1 MFLLRRLARWAL
13 AWLAALP
20 LLGLAAPLVV
30 HENTPRVDLWPS
42 VSILPDPGRQRDIA
56 QVLTQTGQ
64 FEPPRGAHS
73 TLGLRPEPVWLQV
86 PFSVEATADPRWVL
100 DIDYPVLNRID
111 AYLVRGGQIE
121 QQALMGNLQMDPDH
135 PRASRSHSMIM
146 QLQPGQNYT
155 LLLRIES
162 TGAMVVPITLST
174 PAAFLAQALREQM
187 LQGLMIGLSLCLLAY
202 SLSHWLGLRDL
213 VFMKYALV
221 VGGGLLFS
229 LLQFGVGAQ
238 YLWPGNRWIELHL
251 APLAALMSS
260 CGFFLFFEH
269 VLLGP
274 DSHRFFSRVMKGGAL
289 LTVVVAAVFAADG
302 MSTRA
307 VSAVIGVLGLAPTL
321 LALPGAVRRVR
332 QGDSMGIY
340 ILLGALMYFSAAATM
355 TGVIFG
361 RIPMNG
367 WTQHSVQLATLLD
380 TMLLMRLL
388 SLRSTA
394 VQHAATRA
402 NQERDAMHSL
412 AHTDPLTGLPNRR
425 GLSAVLTAALP
436 HCTIEKIVAIFV
448 LDLDGFKPV
457 NDQYG
462 HDVGDELLIAVADRL
477 QQLMRNN
484 DVVARLGGDEFVVM
498 AGGLY
503 RDEQA
508 QDLGHK
514 LLDAFREPFQLREQ
528 RCQVGLTIGY
538 ALAPRDGS
546 DAQTLLKRADAGMY
560 LGKQEGKH
568 CLRRIEADAT
578 EPGLLDALAVA
589 SGVAAPRAVQR

>member
-1 MFLLRRLARWAL
+1 MFLLRRLARLLGRWAL
-13 AWLAALP
+13 GWLVAVP

-30 HENTPRVDLWPS
+30 HEDTPQLDLWPS
-42 VSILPDPGRQRDIA
+42 VSILPDPGRQLDIA
-56 QVLTQTGQ
+56 QILQQAAQ

-73 TLGLRPEPVWLQV
+73 TLGLRPEPVWLRV
-86 PFSVEATADPRWVL
+86 PFSVDASAGLQRVL

-121 QQALMGNLQMDPDH
+121 QQALMGNLQMDPEH
-135 PRASRSHSMIM
+135 PRASRSHSMIV
-146 QLQPGQNYT
+146 QLQPGQSYT
-155 LLLRIES
+155 LLLRIET

-174 PAAFLAQALREQM
+174 PAAFLVQALREQM

-202 SLSHWLGLRDL
+202 SLTHWLGLRDL
-213 VFMKYALV
+213 VFMKYALI

-229 LLQFGVGAQ
+229 LLQFGIGAQ
-238 YLWPGNRWIELHL
+238 YLWPGNHWMELHL

-274 DSHRFFSRVMKGGAL
+274 DSHRFFSRVMKGGAV
-289 LTVVVAAVFAADG
+289 LTVVVALVFAADG
-302 MSTRA
+302 LTTRA
-307 VSAVIGVLGLAPTL
+307 VSAIIGVLGLTPTL
-321 LALPGAVRRVR
+321 LALPGAIRRVR

-340 ILLGALMYFSAAATM
+340 ILLGALLYFSAAATM

-394 VQHAATRA
+394 VQHAAKRA

-425 GLSAVLTAALP
+425 GLSAALTAALP
-436 HCTIEKIVAIFV
+436 HCTIDNLVAIFV

-457 NDQYG
+457 NDRYG

-477 QQLMRNN
+477 QQLMRHN
-484 DVVARLGGDEFVVM
+484 DVVARMGGDEFVVM
-498 AGGLY
+498 AGGLL

-508 QDLGHK
+508 QELGQE

-528 RCQVGLTIGY
+528 RCLVGMTIGY
-538 ALAPRDGS
+538 ALAPHDGS
-546 DAQTLLKRADAGMY
+546 DALTLIKRADAAMY

-568 CLRRIEADAT
+568 CLRRTDAEPT
-578 EPGLLDALAVA
+578 APGLLEALA
-589 SGVAAPRAVQR
+589 

>member
-1 MFLLRRLARWAL
+1 MQRLASRFLLRRLIRLLSLWVL
-13 AWLAALP
+13 GWLAALP

-30 HENTPRVDLWPS
+30 DEDTPQIDLWPS
-42 VSILPDPGRQRDIA
+42 VSILPDPDRRLDIT
-56 QVLTQTGQ
+56 QVLAQTAQ

-73 TLGLRPEPVWLQV
+73 TLGLRPEPVWLRV
-86 PFSVEATADPRWVL
+86 PFSVDASAGLQRVL

-111 AYLVRGGQIE
+111 AYLVRGDQIE
-121 QQALMGNLQMDPDH
+121 QQALMGNLHMDPDH

-146 QLQPGQNYT
+146 QLQPGQSYT

-187 LQGLMIGLSLCLLAY
+187 LQGLMVGLSLCLLAY
-202 SLSHWLGLRDL
+202 SLTHWLGLRDL
-213 VFMKYALV
+213 VFMKYALI

-229 LLQFGVGAQ
+229 LLQFGIGAQ
-238 YLWPGNRWIELHL
+238 YLWPGNRWMELHL

-260 CGFFLFFEH
+260 CGFFLFFGH

-274 DSHRFFSRVMKGGAL
+274 DSHRFFSRVMKGGAV
-289 LTVVVAAVFAADG
+289 LTVVVALVFAFDG
-302 MSTRA
+302 LTTRA
-307 VSAVIGVLGLAPTL
+307 VSAIIGVLGLAPTL

-340 ILLGALMYFSAAATM
+340 ILLGALLYFSAAATM

-361 RIPMNG
+361 HIPMNG

-394 VQHAATRA
+394 VQHAAKRA

-425 GLSAVLTAALP
+425 GLSAALTAALP
-436 HCTIEKIVAIFV
+436 HCSIDRIVAIFV

-477 QQLMRNN
+477 QQLMRHN

-498 AGGLY
+498 AGGLH

-508 QDLGHK
+508 QELGQE

-528 RCQVGLTIGY
+528 CCQVGMTIGY
-538 ALAPRDGS
+538 ALAPHDGS
-546 DAQTLLKRADAGMY
+546 DALTLIKRADAAMY

-568 CLRRIEADAT
+568 CLRRTDAEPT
-578 EPGLLDALAVA
+578 APGLLEALA
-589 SGVAAPRAVQR
+589 

>member
-1 MFLLRRLARWAL
+1 MQRLASMFLLRRLARLLGRWAL
-13 AWLAALP
+13 GWLVAVP

-30 HENTPRVDLWPS
+30 HEDTPQLDLWPS
-42 VSILPDPGRQRDIA
+42 VSILPDPGRQLDIA
-56 QVLTQTGQ
+56 QILQQAAQ

-73 TLGLRPEPVWLQV
+73 TLGLRPEPVWLRV
-86 PFSVEATADPRWVL
+86 PFSVDASAGLQRVL

-121 QQALMGNLQMDPDH
+121 QQALMGNLQMDPEH
-135 PRASRSHSMIM
+135 PRASRSHSMIV
-146 QLQPGQNYT
+146 QLQPGQSYT
-155 LLLRIES
+155 LLLRIET

-174 PAAFLAQALREQM
+174 PAAFLVQALREQM

-202 SLSHWLGLRDL
+202 SLTHWLGLRDL
-213 VFMKYALV
+213 VFMKYALI

-229 LLQFGVGAQ
+229 LLQFGIGAQ
-238 YLWPGNRWIELHL
+238 YLWPGNHWMELHL

-274 DSHRFFSRVMKGGAL
+274 DSHRFFSRVMKGGAM
-289 LTVVVAAVFAADG
+289 LTVVVALVFAADG
-302 MSTRA
+302 LTTRA
-307 VSAVIGVLGLAPTL
+307 VSAIIGVLGLTPTL
-321 LALPGAVRRVR
+321 LALPGAIRRVR

-340 ILLGALMYFSAAATM
+340 ILLGALLYFSAAATM

-394 VQHAATRA
+394 VQHAAKRA

-425 GLSAVLTAALP
+425 GLSAALTAALP
-436 HCTIEKIVAIFV
+436 HCTIDNLVAIFV

-457 NDQYG
+457 NDRHG

-477 QQLMRNN
+477 QQLMRHN
-484 DVVARLGGDEFVVM
+484 DVVARMGGDEFVVM
-498 AGGLY
+498 AGGLL

-508 QDLGHK
+508 QELGQE

-528 RCQVGLTIGY
+528 RCLVGMTIGY
-538 ALAPRDGS
+538 ALAPHDGS
-546 DAQTLLKRADAGMY
+546 DALTLIKRADAAMY

-568 CLRRIEADAT
+568 CLRRTDAEPT
-578 EPGLLDALAVA
+578 APGLLEALA
-589 SGVAAPRAVQR
+589 

>member
-1 MFLLRRLARWAL
+1 MQRLASMFLLRRLARLLGRWVL
-13 AWLAALP
+13 GWLVAVP

-30 HENTPRVDLWPS
+30 HEDTPQLDLWPS
-42 VSILPDPGRQRDIA
+42 VSILPDPGRQLDIA
-56 QVLTQTGQ
+56 QILQQAAQ

-73 TLGLRPEPVWLQV
+73 TLGLRPEPVWLRV
-86 PFSVEATADPRWVL
+86 PFSVDASAGLQRVL

-135 PRASRSHSMIM
+135 PRASRSHSMIV
-146 QLQPGQNYT
+146 QLQPGQSYT
-155 LLLRIES
+155 LLLRIET

-174 PAAFLAQALREQM
+174 PAAFLVQALREQM

-202 SLSHWLGLRDL
+202 SLTHWLGLRDL
-213 VFMKYALV
+213 VFMKYALI

-229 LLQFGVGAQ
+229 LLQFGIGAQ
-238 YLWPGNRWIELHL
+238 YLWPGNHWMELHL

-274 DSHRFFSRVMKGGAL
+274 DSHRFFSRVMKGGAV
-289 LTVVVAAVFAADG
+289 LTVVVALVFAADG
-302 MSTRA
+302 LTTRA
-307 VSAVIGVLGLAPTL
+307 VSAIIGVLGLTPTL
-321 LALPGAVRRVR
+321 LALPGAIRRVR

-340 ILLGALMYFSAAATM
+340 ILLGALLYFSAAATM

-394 VQHAATRA
+394 VQHAAKRA

-425 GLSAVLTAALP
+425 GLSAALTAALP
-436 HCTIEKIVAIFV
+436 HCTIDNLVAIFV

-457 NDQYG
+457 NDRYG

-477 QQLMRNN
+477 QQLMRHN
-484 DVVARLGGDEFVVM
+484 DVVARMGGDEFVVM
-498 AGGLY
+498 AGGLL

-508 QDLGHK
+508 QELGQE

-528 RCQVGLTIGY
+528 RCLVGMTIGY
-538 ALAPRDGS
+538 ALAPHDGS
-546 DAQTLLKRADAGMY
+546 DALTLIKRADAAMY

-568 CLRRIEADAT
+568 CLRRTDAEPT
-578 EPGLLDALAVA
+578 APGLLEALA
-589 SGVAAPRAVQR
+589 

>member
-1 MFLLRRLARWAL
+1 MFLLRRLARLLGRWAL
-13 AWLAALP
+13 GWLVAVP

-30 HENTPRVDLWPS
+30 HEDTPQVDLWPS
-42 VSILPDPGRQRDIA
+42 VSILPDPGRQLDIA
-56 QVLTQTGQ
+56 QILKQAAQ

-73 TLGLRPEPVWLQV
+73 TLGLRPEPVWLRV
-86 PFSVEATADPRWVL
+86 PFSVDASAGLQRVL

-121 QQALMGNLQMDPDH
+121 QQALMGNLQMDPEH
-135 PRASRSHSMIM
+135 PRASRSHSMIV
-146 QLQPGQNYT
+146 QLQPGQSYT
-155 LLLRIES
+155 LLLRIET

-174 PAAFLAQALREQM
+174 PAAFLVQALREQM

-202 SLSHWLGLRDL
+202 SLTHWLGLRDL
-213 VFMKYALV
+213 VFMKYALI

-229 LLQFGVGAQ
+229 LLQFGIGAQ
-238 YLWPGNRWIELHL
+238 YLWPGNHWMELHL

-274 DSHRFFSRVMKGGAL
+274 DSHRFFSRVMKGGAV
-289 LTVVVAAVFAADG
+289 LTVVVALVFAADG
-302 MSTRA
+302 LTTRA
-307 VSAVIGVLGLAPTL
+307 VSAIIGVLGLTPTL
-321 LALPGAVRRVR
+321 LALPGAIRRVR

-340 ILLGALMYFSAAATM
+340 ILLGALLYFSAAATM

-394 VQHAATRA
+394 VQHAAKRA

-425 GLSAVLTAALP
+425 GLSAALTAALP
-436 HCTIEKIVAIFV
+436 HCTIDNLVAIFV

-457 NDQYG
+457 NDRYG

-477 QQLMRNN
+477 QQLMRHN
-484 DVVARLGGDEFVVM
+484 DVVARMGGDEFVVM
-498 AGGLY
+498 AGGLL

-508 QDLGHK
+508 QELGQE

-528 RCQVGLTIGY
+528 RCLVGMTIGY
-538 ALAPRDGS
+538 ALAPHDGS
-546 DAQTLLKRADAGMY
+546 DALTLIKRADAAMY

-568 CLRRIEADAT
+568 CLRRTDAEPT
-578 EPGLLDALAVA
+578 APGLLEALV
-589 SGVAAPRAVQR
+589 

>member
-1 MFLLRRLARWAL
+1 MFLLRRLARLLGRWVL
-13 AWLAALP
+13 GWLVAVP

-30 HENTPRVDLWPS
+30 HEDTPQLDLWPS
-42 VSILPDPGRQRDIA
+42 VSILPDPGRQLDIA
-56 QVLTQTGQ
+56 QILQQAAQ

-73 TLGLRPEPVWLQV
+73 TLGLRPEPVWLRV
-86 PFSVEATADPRWVL
+86 PFSVDASAGLQRVL

-135 PRASRSHSMIM
+135 PRASRSHSMIV
-146 QLQPGQNYT
+146 QLQPGQSYT
-155 LLLRIES
+155 LLLRIET

-174 PAAFLAQALREQM
+174 PAAFLVQALREQM

-202 SLSHWLGLRDL
+202 SLTHWLGLRDL
-213 VFMKYALV
+213 VFMKYALI

-229 LLQFGVGAQ
+229 LLQFGIGAQ
-238 YLWPGNRWIELHL
+238 YLWPGNHWMELHL

-274 DSHRFFSRVMKGGAL
+274 DSHRFFSRVMKGGAV
-289 LTVVVAAVFAADG
+289 LTVVVALVFAADG
-302 MSTRA
+302 LTTRA
-307 VSAVIGVLGLAPTL
+307 VSAIIGVLGLTPTL
-321 LALPGAVRRVR
+321 LALPGAIRRVR

-340 ILLGALMYFSAAATM
+340 ILLGALLYFSAAATM

-394 VQHAATRA
+394 VQHAAKRA

-425 GLSAVLTAALP
+425 GLSAALTAALP
-436 HCTIEKIVAIFV
+436 HCTIDNLVAIFV

-457 NDQYG
+457 NDRYG

-477 QQLMRNN
+477 QQLMRHN
-484 DVVARLGGDEFVVM
+484 DVVARMGGDEFVVM
-498 AGGLY
+498 AGGLL

-508 QDLGHK
+508 QELGQE

-528 RCQVGLTIGY
+528 RCLVGMTIGY
-538 ALAPRDGS
+538 ALAPHDGS
-546 DAQTLLKRADAGMY
+546 DALTLIKRADAAMY

-568 CLRRIEADAT
+568 CLRRTDAEPT
-578 EPGLLDALAVA
+578 APGLLEALA
-589 SGVAAPRAVQR
+589 

>member
-1 MFLLRRLARWAL
+1 MFLLRRLARLLGRWAL
-13 AWLAALP
+13 GWLVAVP

-30 HENTPRVDLWPS
+30 HEDTPQLDLWPS
-42 VSILPDPGRQRDIA
+42 VSILPDPGRQLDIA
-56 QVLTQTGQ
+56 QILKQAAQ

-73 TLGLRPEPVWLQV
+73 TLGLRPEPVWLRV
-86 PFSVEATADPRWVL
+86 PFSVDASAGLQRVL

-121 QQALMGNLQMDPDH
+121 QQALMGNLQMDPEH
-135 PRASRSHSMIM
+135 PRASRSHSMIV
-146 QLQPGQNYT
+146 QLQPGQSYT
-155 LLLRIES
+155 LLLRIET

-174 PAAFLAQALREQM
+174 PAAFLVQALREQM

-202 SLSHWLGLRDL
+202 SLTHWLGLRDL
-213 VFMKYALV
+213 VFMKYALI

-229 LLQFGVGAQ
+229 LLQFGIGAQ
-238 YLWPGNRWIELHL
+238 YLWPGNHWMELHL

-274 DSHRFFSRVMKGGAL
+274 DSHRFFSRVMKGGAV
-289 LTVVVAAVFAADG
+289 LTVVVALVFAADG
-302 MSTRA
+302 LTTRA
-307 VSAVIGVLGLAPTL
+307 VSAIIGVLGLTPTL
-321 LALPGAVRRVR
+321 LALPGAIRRVR

-340 ILLGALMYFSAAATM
+340 ILLGALLYFSAAATM

-394 VQHAATRA
+394 VQHAAKRA

-425 GLSAVLTAALP
+425 GLSAALTAALP
-436 HCTIEKIVAIFV
+436 HCTIDNLVAIFV

-457 NDQYG
+457 NDRYG

-477 QQLMRNN
+477 QQLMRHN
-484 DVVARLGGDEFVVM
+484 DVVARMGGDEFVVM
-498 AGGLY
+498 AGGLL

-508 QDLGHK
+508 QELGQE

-528 RCQVGLTIGY
+528 RCLVGMTIGY
-538 ALAPRDGS
+538 ALAPHDGS
-546 DAQTLLKRADAGMY
+546 DALTLIKRADAAMY

-568 CLRRIEADAT
+568 CLRRTDAEPT
-578 EPGLLDALAVA
+578 APGLLEALA
-589 SGVAAPRAVQR
+589 

>member
-1 MFLLRRLARWAL
+1 MFLLRRLARLLGRWAL
-13 AWLAALP
+13 GWLVAVP

-30 HENTPRVDLWPS
+30 HEDTPQLDLWPS
-42 VSILPDPGRQRDIA
+42 VSILPDPGRQLDIA
-56 QVLTQTGQ
+56 QILQQAAQ

-73 TLGLRPEPVWLQV
+73 TLGLRPEPVWLRV
-86 PFSVEATADPRWVL
+86 PFSVDASAGLQRVL

-121 QQALMGNLQMDPDH
+121 QQALMGNLQMDPEH
-135 PRASRSHSMIM
+135 PRASRSHSMIV
-146 QLQPGQNYT
+146 QLQPGQSYT
-155 LLLRIES
+155 LLLRIET

-174 PAAFLAQALREQM
+174 PAAFLVQALREQM

-202 SLSHWLGLRDL
+202 SLTHWLGLRDL
-213 VFMKYALV
+213 VFMKYALI

-229 LLQFGVGAQ
+229 LLQFGIGAQ
-238 YLWPGNRWIELHL
+238 YLWPGNHWMELHL

-274 DSHRFFSRVMKGGAL
+274 DSHRFFSRVMKGGAM
-289 LTVVVAAVFAADG
+289 LTVVVALVFAADG
-302 MSTRA
+302 LTTRA
-307 VSAVIGVLGLAPTL
+307 VSAIIGVLGLTPTL
-321 LALPGAVRRVR
+321 LALPGAIRRVR

-340 ILLGALMYFSAAATM
+340 ILLGALLYFSAAATM

-394 VQHAATRA
+394 VQHAAKRA

-425 GLSAVLTAALP
+425 GLSAALTAALP
-436 HCTIEKIVAIFV
+436 HCTIDNLVAIFV

-457 NDQYG
+457 NDRHG

-477 QQLMRNN
+477 QQLMRHN
-484 DVVARLGGDEFVVM
+484 DVVARMGGDEFVVM
-498 AGGLY
+498 AGGLL

-508 QDLGHK
+508 QELGQE

-528 RCQVGLTIGY
+528 RCLVGMTIGY
-538 ALAPRDGS
+538 ALAPHDGS
-546 DAQTLLKRADAGMY
+546 DALTLIKRADAAMY

-568 CLRRIEADAT
+568 CLRRTDAEPT
-578 EPGLLDALAVA
+578 APGLLEALA
-589 SGVAAPRAVQR
+589 

>member
-1 MFLLRRLARWAL
+1 MFLLRRLARLLGRWAL
-13 AWLAALP
+13 GWLVAVP

-30 HENTPRVDLWPS
+30 HEDTPQLDLWPS
-42 VSILPDPGRQRDIA
+42 VSILPDPGRQLDIA
-56 QVLTQTGQ
+56 QILQQAAQ

-73 TLGLRPEPVWLQV
+73 TLGLRPEPVWLRV
-86 PFSVEATADPRWVL
+86 PFSVDASAGLQRVL

-121 QQALMGNLQMDPDH
+121 QQALMGNLQMDPEH
-135 PRASRSHSMIM
+135 PRASRSHSMIV
-146 QLQPGQNYT
+146 QLQPGQSYT
-155 LLLRIES
+155 LLLRIET

-174 PAAFLAQALREQM
+174 PAAFLVQALREQM

-202 SLSHWLGLRDL
+202 SLTHWLGLRDL
-213 VFMKYALV
+213 VFMKYALI

-229 LLQFGVGAQ
+229 LLQFGIGAQ
-238 YLWPGNRWIELHL
+238 YLWPGNHWMELHL

-274 DSHRFFSRVMKGGAL
+274 DSHRFFSRVMKGGAV
-289 LTVVVAAVFAADG
+289 LTVVVALVFAADG
-302 MSTRA
+302 LTTRA
-307 VSAVIGVLGLAPTL
+307 VSAIIGVLGLTPTL
-321 LALPGAVRRVR
+321 LALPGAIRRVR

-340 ILLGALMYFSAAATM
+340 ILLGALLYFSAAATM

-394 VQHAATRA
+394 VQHAAKRA

-425 GLSAVLTAALP
+425 GLSAALTAALP
-436 HCTIEKIVAIFV
+436 HCTIDNLVAIFV

-457 NDQYG
+457 NDRHG

-477 QQLMRNN
+477 QQLMRHN
-484 DVVARLGGDEFVVM
+484 DVVARMGGDEFVVM
-498 AGGLY
+498 AGGLL

-508 QDLGHK
+508 QELGQE
-514 LLDAFREPFQLREQ
+514 LLDAFREPFQLRKQ
-528 RCQVGLTIGY
+528 RCLVGMTIGY
-538 ALAPRDGS
+538 ALAPHDGS
-546 DAQTLLKRADAGMY
+546 DALTLIKRADAAMY
-560 LGKQEGKH
+560 QGKQEGKH
-568 CLRRIEADAT
+568 CLRRTDAEPT
-578 EPGLLDALAVA
+578 APGLLEALA
-589 SGVAAPRAVQR
+589 